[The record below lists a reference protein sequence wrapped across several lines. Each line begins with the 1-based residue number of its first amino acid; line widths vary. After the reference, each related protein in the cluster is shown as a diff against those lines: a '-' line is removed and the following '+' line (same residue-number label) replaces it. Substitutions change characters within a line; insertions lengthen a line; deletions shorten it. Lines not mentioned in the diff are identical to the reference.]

1 MFSSQ
6 QVKLGTLDRLPG
18 ITRRKAGMT
27 SNHHAPYGLGYTRAT
42 MALNKVRRDSDVK
55 QSTKTVSQFG
65 L

>member
-1 MFSSQ
+1 
-6 QVKLGTLDRLPG
+6 
-18 ITRRKAGMT
+18 MT

-42 MALNKVRRDSDVK
+42 MALNKVKRDSDVK